1 MCTAPFHGRKVQ
13 EKKTSAPPPKL
24 SKSVATTSVF
34 QSTHPNEAV
43 YAPKLMWWQISRFN
57 FKSISSRKGDGDFPI
72 IGRTEKAESIGW
84 SLIPPFPSG

>member
-57 FKSISSRKGDGDFPI
+57 FKSEKEMVISPSSGELRKQ
-72 IGRTEKAESIGW
+72 RA
-84 SLIPPFPSG
+84 